1 MDGLADIQHQDGASW
16 QVRLARLRRS
26 PRLYLFIEGGT
37 LLVLASTCL
46 MTYLVVS
53 GQKQPDKLLTPPV
66 VALLL
71 VANLVPAIAL
81 LVLLGRRIR
90 SEEHTSELQSLM
102 RISYAVF

>member
-53 GQKQPDKLLTPPV
+53 GQKQPTKLLTQPV

-71 VANLVPAIAL
+71 VEYLVPDIAL
-81 LVLLGRRIR
+81 LVLLGRRIATKTGKGLCR
-90 SEEHTSELQSLM
+90 
-102 RISYAVF
+102 